1 MHRRELLQVL
11 GAAAAIPILRP
22 LSPEARLDLAR
33 AVHARLPQQALRS
46 LDVHQNALVTEI
58 AELIIPA
65 TDTPGARDVRVN
77 EFVDLVL
84 TEWHTLEERDRFL
97 TGLDLL
103 DARCRERFGSDF
115 LALTPENRTAVLTE
129 LDGAS
134 GELGGGRGGTPETT
148 FARLKQL
155 TVVGYFTSE
164 RVMKEVLADPIIPG
178 RFDGCVPVAPR

>member
-46 LDVHQNALVTEI
+46 LDTHQNALVTEI

-65 TDTPGARDVRVN
+65 TDTPGAREVRVN

-84 TEWHTLEERDRFL
+84 TEWHTSEERDRFQA
-97 TGLDLL
+97 GLQAL
-103 DARCRERFGSDF
+103 DARCRERYGSDF
-115 LALTPENRTAVLTE
+115 LALAPENRTAVLTE

-134 GELGGGRGGTPETT
+134 GERGEGTPETT
-148 FARLKQL
+148 FARLKEL

-164 RVMKEVLADPIIPG
+164 RVMREVLADPIIPG

>member
-46 LDVHQNALVTEI
+46 LDAHQNALVTEM

-97 TGLDLL
+97 AGLDLL

-115 LALTPENRTAVLTE
+115 LALATENRTAVLTE

-134 GELGGGRGGTPETT
+134 GERGGGGGTPETT

-164 RVMKEVLADPIIPG
+164 RVMREILADPIIPG
-178 RFDGCVPVAPR
+178 RFDGCIPVALR

>member
-1 MHRRELLQVL
+1 MHRRDLLRVL

-22 LSPEARLDLAR
+22 LSPEARLALAQS
-33 AVHARLPQQALRS
+33 VHARLPQTALRS
-46 LDVHQNALVTEI
+46 LDAHQNALVTEI

-65 TDTPGARDVRVN
+65 TDTPGARDVRIN

-97 TGLDLL
+97 AGLQAL
-103 DARCRERFGSDF
+103 DARCRERLGSDF
-115 LALTPENRTAVLTE
+115 LALAPDQRATVLGE
-129 LDGAS
+129 LDGTT
-134 GELGGGRGGTPETT
+134 GEPGTAEAT

-164 RVMKEVLADPIIPG
+164 RVMREVLADPIIPG
-178 RFDGCVPVAPR
+178 RFDGCIPVAPRSP

>member
-46 LDVHQNALVTEI
+46 LDAHQNALVTEM

-97 TGLDLL
+97 AGLDLL

-115 LALTPENRTAVLTE
+115 LALAPGNRTAVLTE

-134 GELGGGRGGTPETT
+134 GEPGTPETT

-164 RVMKEVLADPIIPG
+164 RVMREILADPIIPG
-178 RFDGCVPVAPR
+178 RFDGCIPVAPRGP